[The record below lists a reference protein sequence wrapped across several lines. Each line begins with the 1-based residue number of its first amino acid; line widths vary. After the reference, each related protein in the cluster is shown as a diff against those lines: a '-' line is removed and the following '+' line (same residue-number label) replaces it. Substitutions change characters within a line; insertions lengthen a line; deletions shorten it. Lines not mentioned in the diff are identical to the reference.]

1 MDDLID
7 MIARNDSPT
16 DIHSKIKD
24 ILYSKSADN
33 IEVIRPAV
41 TASMFGGPNPW
52 LENEVPETSEV
63 EAELEGDEEVEDEE
77 GEDQEDPEYDEEEEN

>member
-7 MIARNDSPT
+7 MIAQNDSPT

-24 ILYSKSADN
+24 ILYSKAADN
-33 IEVIRPAV
+33 IEVIRPAA

-52 LENEVPETSEV
+52 LEDEVPETSEV
-63 EAELEGDEEVEDEE
+63 LESNEEEYVENEE
-77 GEDQEDPEYDEEEEN
+77 GEDQEDPEYDEDEEN

>member
-24 ILYSKSADN
+24 ILYSKAADN

-52 LENEVPETSEV
+52 LEDEVPETSEV
-63 EAELEGDEEVEDEE
+63 EAELEGEEKDDEE